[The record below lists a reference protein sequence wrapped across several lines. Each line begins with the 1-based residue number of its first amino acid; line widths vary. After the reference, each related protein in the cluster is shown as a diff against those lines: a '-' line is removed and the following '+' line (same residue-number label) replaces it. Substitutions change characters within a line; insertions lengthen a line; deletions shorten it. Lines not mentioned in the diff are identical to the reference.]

1 LIGWLTR
8 LGVALDEALN
18 VLLLNG
24 DPDQTISYH
33 AAIAEDDGRRW
44 GCWLCWALARLV
56 QPRHCPLQLEPGA
69 EPTSAALRA
78 GILLVAVAIG
88 IVFGSD
94 ALFHLF
100 LRLL

>member
-1 LIGWLTR
+1 MISYFKN
-8 LGVALDEALN
+8 LGVALDETLN

-24 DPDQTISYH
+24 DPGQTISYH
-33 AAIAEDDGRRW
+33 AAIAEEDGRRW
-44 GCWLCWALARLV
+44 GCWLCWALARLI

-78 GILLVAVAIG
+78 GVLLVAVAIG
-88 IVFGSD
+88 IVLGAD
-94 ALFHLF
+94 ALFRLF